1 MSERDLVQELKQ
13 NIKDLQSEK
22 ADMAKTIETK
32 EARIKTLMIKL
43 EHATQ
48 DVQAVGHKIGDKD
61 KELAKLHAKLETKDK
76 LLQEAV
82 NKIKGIHDDST
93 EKTTEEIQEDKDED
107 TDSDD

>member
-61 KELAKLHAKLETKDK
+61 KEMAKMQAKLETKEK
-76 LLQEAV
+76 LLQEAL
-82 NKIKGIHDDST
+82 NKLKKTDDDST
-93 EKTTEEIQEDKDED
+93 EKT
-107 TDSDD
+107 DSDSEDPDLDQ

>member
-61 KELAKLHAKLETKDK
+61 KEMAKMQAKLETKEK
-76 LLQEAV
+76 LLQEAL
-82 NKIKGIHDDST
+82 NKLKKTDDDST
-93 EKTTEEIQEDKDED
+93 KK
-107 TDSDD
+107 TDSDPEDPDLDQ

>member
-61 KELAKLHAKLETKDK
+61 KEMAKMQAKLETKEK
-76 LLQEAV
+76 LLQEAL
-82 NKIKGIHDDST
+82 NKLKKTDDDST
-93 EKTTEEIQEDKDED
+93 EKT
-107 TDSDD
+107 DSDPEDPDLDQ